1 MSKDNFITCGL
12 TKINFVNTNDKIC
25 EIEQKY
31 SVNRNKTLFCYRTKE
46 TLWKAKTVLDN
57 SEKQK
62 QLEGI
67 EIKN

>member
-31 SVNRNKTLFCYRTKE
+31 SVNRNKTLFCYRK
-46 TLWKAKTVLDN
+46 KRC
-57 SEKQK
+57 EKQK
-62 QLEGI
+62 LF
-67 EIKN
+67 

>member
-31 SVNRNKTLFCYRTKE
+31 SVNRNKTLFCYRK
-46 TLWKAKTVLDN
+46 KR
-57 SEKQK
+57 EKQK
-62 QLEGI
+62 LF
-67 EIKN
+67 